1 MVVNGQYIFH
11 RRQPQ
16 QEQAR
21 KKWSKAVSWSCSGRR
36 SRGCLAKALTH
47 WVAREGANQPQPGW
61 PVDLVGI
68 WGSQLHTCNVDN
80 SRNIFMTDLKN
91 RMKQCWLANPSLKY
105 KTVFE
110 EKQAFLIS
118 RIPSKDLRK
127 KLRKECKKGVDKSWF
142 HRYPL
147 KNVKGQKITKFHKR
161 ICVF

>member
-1 MVVNGQYIFH
+1 MAKEELAKVTARYMPGNKSGAVMVVNGQYIFH
-11 RRQPQ
+11 RRQPK

-21 KKWSKAVSWSCSGRR
+21 KKWSKAMSRSSSGEESWLSG
-36 SRGCLAKALTH
+36 
-47 WVAREGANQPQPGW
+47 QPKPGW

-91 RMKQCWLANPSLKY
+91 RMKQRWLANPSLKY

-110 EKQAFLIS
+110 ENQAFLIS

-127 KLRKECKKGVDKSWF
+127 KLRKECTHSLV
-142 HRYPL
+142 
-147 KNVKGQKITKFHKR
+147 
-161 ICVF
+161 